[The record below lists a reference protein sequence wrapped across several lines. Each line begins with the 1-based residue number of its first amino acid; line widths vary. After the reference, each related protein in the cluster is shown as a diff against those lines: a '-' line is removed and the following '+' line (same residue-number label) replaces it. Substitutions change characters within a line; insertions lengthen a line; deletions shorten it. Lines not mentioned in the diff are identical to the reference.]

1 MNDEAITA
9 HRSADGS
16 GSGGT
21 CGAVPARLEGAGV
34 RAAVVVCL
42 VAVVAGE
49 VTEVDAVAADLV
61 ADRGRGRGTVNAVVA
76 VLNVASGR
84 AAVAINVGA
93 VIALVP
99 AEVETVAAYLLA
111 DLKGIEEEAS
121 TARGAELDLAV
132 VGAPVPVVSVAVIAV
147 RCGHAWH
154 HEAIAAEVRA
164 VIRASRRATR
174 ASPVG
179 LNVAVVVATVAID
192 VVAVITLNVAEVV
205 AVTALLRAHR
215 SGCRAAGRAGEAEL
229 DVAVGV
235 AAVTVLVVTVVAIVS
250 PREVER
256 EVDAVAA
263 DLRAD
268 VLVSG
273 RAPRAEPA
281 ALDQASCRA
290 ATRESENSNLTRRRF
305 CCCRRRTRS
314 GRS

>member
-16 GSGGT
+16 GSGST
-21 CGAVPARLEGAGV
+21 SGAVPAGLEGAEV
-34 RAAVVVCL
+34 RAAVVVGL

-84 AAVAINVGA
+84 AAVAINVVA

-99 AEVETVAAYLLA
+99 AEVEAVAAYLLA

-132 VGAPVPVVSVAVIAV
+132 VRAAVPVVSVAVIAV

-154 HEAIAAEVRA
+154 NEAIAAEVRA

-174 ASPVG
+174 ADPVG

-215 SGCRAAGRAGEAEL
+215 SSCRTAGSAGEAEL

-235 AAVTVLVVTVVAIVS
+235 AAVTVLVVAVVAIVS

-273 RAPRAEPA
+273 RAARAEPA
-281 ALDQASCRA
+281 ALDQARCRA
-290 ATRESENSNLTRRRF
+290 ATRDSENIDLTRRRF